1 MTALLLDAAF
11 CLLLGLLLAQNDAL
25 HARALMHAQQR
36 RERQL
41 QGVHAGGAFGGYGIY
56 GGYGGYGGLGGYG
69 DVGGY
74 GGGAGLGC
82 GRPDAVSGVY
92 DDQMRLDHSANGRK
106 DGRSGQG
113 GLVEG
118 SKQGGDKHSGHS
130 KQGEHYKKLGFSKPA
145 ETLNKPA
152 KPTYPFIHD
161 PHSISHSSSKRIMEA
176 YALETLEAGRRREM
190 CGEAQQG
197 EERGKVE
204 PVENREGRGNGRAE
218 EITRAR
224 ALERMER
231 GKRLAGKSSE
241 KVSSPDAHLQGEIGR
256 W

>member
-11 CLLLGLLLAQNDAL
+11 CLLLGLLLAPNDAL
-25 HARALMHAQQR
+25 HARALKHAQQR

-41 QGVHAGGAFGGYGIY
+41 QGVQAGGTYGGYGIY
-56 GGYGGYGGLGGYG
+56 GGYGGYNGYGGYG
-69 DVGGY
+69 NVGGY
-74 GGGAGLGC
+74 GGD
-82 GRPDAVSGVY
+82 RPDTGSVGHN
-92 DDQMRLDHSANGRK
+92 DQIRPDPSANGR
-106 DGRSGQG
+106 SGLPRQARQVG
-113 GLVEG
+113 G
-118 SKQGGDKHSGHS
+118 SKQGEHCEQGGNKQVGHS
-130 KQGEHYKKLGFSKPA
+130 KQGEHHKKLGPSKPA
-145 ETLNKPA
+145 ETVNRPA

-176 YALETLEAGRRREM
+176 YALETLDE
-190 CGEAQQG
+190 
-197 EERGKVE
+197 GKR
-204 PVENREGRGNGRAE
+204 REGRKERGERGEAEPGERRERGGNGRVE

-231 GKRLAGKSSE
+231 GKRMAGKSSE